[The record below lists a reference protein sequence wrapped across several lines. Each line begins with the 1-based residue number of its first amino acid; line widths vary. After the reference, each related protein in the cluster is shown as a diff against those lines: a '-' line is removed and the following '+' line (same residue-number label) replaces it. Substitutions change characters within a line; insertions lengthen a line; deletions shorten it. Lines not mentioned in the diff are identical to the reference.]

1 MLVTVNVTPGESVYG
16 EKRIVVQNETP
27 VNANA
32 NGDAPPA
39 TSIEYRV
46 WNPFRSKL
54 AAGIIGGQ
62 FNLQSVEYYAQN
74 MLILGML

>member
-16 EKRIVVQNETP
+16 EKRIVVQNETSA
-27 VNANA
+27 NANA
-32 NGDAPPA
+32 NGDTPPA

-54 AAGIIGGQ
+54 AAGIIGGL
-62 FNLQSVEYYAQN
+62 FSLQTIF
-74 MLILGML
+74 LIFEAC